1 MSTGDDQETGQMA
14 KKAAPAPRTR
24 GGAYD
29 RLQELAPAVVEAY
42 EGLSAATREAGPLGA
57 TSVALFK
64 VAVSIGLGASRT
76 THAHARKALELEVEP
91 DVLRHI
97 PILALPTIGLPAAL
111 DAMRW
116 IDESIAEF
124 EARLPAPTRRRPA
137 GRARSRR

>member
-1 MSTGDDQETGQMA
+1 M
-14 KKAAPAPRTR
+14 KKARPATAAASR

-29 RLQELAPAVVEAY
+29 RLRVLAPSVVDAY
-42 EGLSAATREAGPLGA
+42 EALTAATRDAGPLGA

-64 VAVSIGLGASRT
+64 VAVSIGRGSSRT
-76 THAHARKALELEVEP
+76 THAHARKALELEVDP

-97 PILALPTIGLPAAL
+97 PIVALPTIGLPAAL

-124 EARLPAPTRRRPA
+124 EAKTPAATTRRPPAPR
-137 GRARSRR
+137 RSRR

>member
-1 MSTGDDQETGQMA
+1 MP
-14 KKAAPAPRTR
+14 KKATTAPRTR

-29 RLQELAPAVVEAY
+29 RLRELAPAVVDAY

-64 VAVSIGLGASRT
+64 VAISIGRGSSRT

-124 EARLPAPTRRRPA
+124 EARLPAPVKTTRRSRPS
-137 GRARSRR
+137 RSRR

>member
-1 MSTGDDQETGQMA
+1 MP
-14 KKAAPAPRTR
+14 KKPTTAPRTR

-29 RLQELAPAVVEAY
+29 RLRELAPAVVDAY

-64 VAVSIGLGASRT
+64 VAISIGRGSSRT

-124 EARLPAPTRRRPA
+124 EARLPAPAKTTRRSRPS
-137 GRARSRR
+137 RSRR

>member
-1 MSTGDDQETGQMA
+1 MP
-14 KKAAPAPRTR
+14 KKATTAPRTR

-29 RLQELAPAVVEAY
+29 RLRELAPAVVDAY

-64 VAVSIGLGASRT
+64 VAISIGRGSSRT

-124 EARLPAPTRRRPA
+124 EARLPAPAKTTRRSRPS
-137 GRARSRR
+137 RSRR